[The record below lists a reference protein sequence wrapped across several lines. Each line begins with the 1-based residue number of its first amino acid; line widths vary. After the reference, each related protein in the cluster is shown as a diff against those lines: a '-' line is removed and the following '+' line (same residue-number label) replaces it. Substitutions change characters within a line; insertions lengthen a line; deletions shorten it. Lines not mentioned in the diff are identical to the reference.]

1 MVLETRLLRFDN
13 SIVVIGG
20 SEDLMIVEKVKTG
33 QVQDLFNLCT
43 KYIEHPMSEF
53 RTYVVLVES
62 YRLRPADLDHISSPF
77 LAGIVVMLH
86 RRSLLVLPSCLLV
99 PAR

>member
-20 SEDLMIVEKVKTG
+20 SEYFMIVEKVKTV

-62 YRLRPADLDHISSPF
+62 YRLRPADLDHISSPL
-77 LAGIVVMLH
+77 LAGVELILH